1 MEALWTP
8 LFSFAVFALAFGI
21 GDIVANKTKALIS
34 SVIIGCTVFLV
45 GYLTGIIPTTA
56 IDSTGLTSMMSACGI
71 ALMIVNLGTMM
82 NLEELIREW
91 KTVVIALVGL
101 VGLAAFAFTIGA
113 LIFGREWALIGS
125 APISG
130 GLIATIMASDAANAA
145 GRGEL
150 AAYATLLCAFQM
162 FAGMPIASAMLKKE
176 GKRLLA
182 SGAQVATTSTTSSGK
197 KINIKLI
204 KAWPA
209 SMQSGNFTIAKL
221 AVVAVISVW
230 LSNMTIRNGSQ
241 LINQNVMFL
250 IMGVLFTELGFLDK
264 TSLQK
269 SNAFGFLS
277 LALMSILPGNFKSI
291 DVPSLLKMI
300 WPIVGMLVFSAVF
313 IVVASAIAGKV
324 LRVSF
329 PMSAAIGVCCLL
341 GYPCT
346 QIVVEET
353 LTALNLDAE
362 QTEMVRSQL
371 LPKMLVS
378 GFTTVTIASV
388 VFAGIIVPLIF

>member
-8 LFSFAVFALAFGI
+8 LFGFAVFALAFGI
-21 GDIVANKTKALIS
+21 GDIVANKTKAMIS
-34 SVIIGCTVFLV
+34 SVIVGCTVFLV

-56 IDSTGLTSMMSACGI
+56 VDSTGLTSMMGACGI

-101 VGLAAFAFTIGA
+101 VGLAAFAFTVGA
-113 LIFGREWALIGS
+113 LLFGREWALIGS

-130 GLIATIMASDAANAA
+130 GLIATIMASDAANAV

-182 SGAQVATTSTTSSGK
+182 SGAQAASTTADSGK

-230 LSNMTIRNGSQ
+230 LSNLTIHNGSQ
-241 LINQNVMFL
+241 IINQNVMYL

-313 IVVASAIAGKV
+313 IVLASAIAGKV
-324 LRVSF
+324 LHISF

-388 VFAGIIVPLIF
+388 VFAGIIVPLVF